1 MLTGSLARQIAMALH
16 TPQTTATLSIAFQ
29 ETLRE
34 VGQAGVFTLLFT
46 PSDGTSAE
54 VCTSTRVGLKPGM
67 QLTMNLALLMPHLQ
81 CTTPTYFTT
90 PLPVAW
96 GDDEIEAAMIAPLW
110 TVGKRY
116 GVLLLHDVIPPA
128 EYDLLTFTVEQFG
141 LALLHVQLG
150 EEYQRRSALDV
161 AKLSIIAET
170 GQVLRE
176 FNLDAILVKLMEL
189 ALATVAAEVGCIAL
203 RQADDA
209 PYTSYIEW
217 GLDRV
222 TLKKLRLRGGRSLV
236 EAVVASHESFVARDL
251 TTENPFVP
259 EPFLESFDS
268 LAAFPLTTHDRTLGC
283 LVVVN
288 LAAVS
293 EQDIELLQTVTELT
307 SIAIENALLHQQA
320 LAQEA
325 LREQL
330 RIAGDIQR
338 GLLPKAEPMLR
349 GVQLSA
355 WTLPCDDTGGDYYD
369 FFQIDEG
376 RVGFVVGDAAGHGI
390 GAALIA
396 TTVRALLRALVQS
409 IDDLGQLLGRL
420 NNLAEAD
427 FADDQFMTLF
437 FGIYDIHTRVL
448 TYASAGHRP
457 PLLIYRHIPDR
468 FEELTSTGIPL
479 GIFAG
484 VPYHQCV
491 TQPLEVGDLM
501 LLLTDGV
508 DEAPAG
514 TGERFGM
521 ERLLRIIRSH
531 HQADPAH
538 LIAIIAAAVRAFSGA
553 VSQTDDITLLCLR
566 VTDV

>member
-16 TPQTTATLSIAFQ
+16 TPQTTATLSVAFQ

-46 PSDGTSAE
+46 PPDGPSAE

-67 QLTMNLALLMPHLQ
+67 QLTMNLALLRPHLQ

-96 GDDEIEAAMIAPLW
+96 SDDEIEAAMIAPLW
-110 TVGKRY
+110 TAGKCY

-128 EYDLLTFTVEQFG
+128 EYDLLTFAVEQFG

-150 EEYQRRSALDV
+150 EEYQRRYALDV

-203 RQADDA
+203 RQTDDA

-217 GLDRV
+217 GLDRA

-236 EAVVASHESFVARDL
+236 EAVVASHESFVVRDL

-259 EPFLESFDS
+259 EPFLESIDS
-268 LAAFPLTTHDRTLGC
+268 LAAFPLTTHERTLGC

-288 LAAVS
+288 LTACS

-307 SIAIENALLHQQA
+307 SIAIDNALLHQQA

-437 FGIYDIHTRVL
+437 FGIYDIHTRVV

-457 PLLIYRHIPDR
+457 PLLIYRHISDR

-501 LLLTDGV
+501 VLLTDGV

-521 ERLLRIIRSH
+521 ERLLRIIRAH

-538 LIAIIAAAVRAFSGA
+538 LIATIAAAVRAFSGA
-553 VSQTDDITLLCLR
+553 APQTDDITLMCLR

>member
-1 MLTGSLARQIAMALH
+1 MLTGAVARQIATAIH
-16 TPQTTATLSIAFQ
+16 TPQTTATLLVALQ

-34 VGQAGVFTLLFT
+34 IGRSVDFTLLFT
-46 PSDGTSAE
+46 PADDTLAE
-54 VCTSTRVGLKPGM
+54 VCASTLVGLKPGAM
-67 QLTMNLALLMPHLQ
+67 LTMNLALLMSHLQ
-81 CTTPTYFTT
+81 CTIPTYFAT
-90 PLPVAW
+90 PLTVAW
-96 GDDEIEAAMIAPLW
+96 GVDKIEAAMIAPLW
-110 TVGKRY
+110 AAEKRY

-128 EYDLLTFTVEQFG
+128 EHDLITFTVEQFG

-150 EEYQRRSALDV
+150 EEFQRRYALDV
-161 AKLSIIAET
+161 TKLSIIAET

-176 FNLDAILVKLMEL
+176 FNLDVILAKLMEL

-203 RQADDA
+203 RQTDDA

-217 GLDRV
+217 GLDRA
-222 TLKKLRLRGGRSLV
+222 TLEKLRLQEGRTLV
-236 EAVVASHESFVARDL
+236 EAVVARNESFVVRNL
-251 TTENPFVP
+251 TTERPFLP
-259 EPFLESFDS
+259 EPFLCSIDS
-268 LAAFPLTTHDRTLGC
+268 LAAFPLTTHERTLGC
-283 LVVVN
+283 LVVIN
-288 LAAVS
+288 LSAAS
-293 EQDIELLQTVTELT
+293 EQDIELLRTVTELT

-330 RIAGDIQR
+330 RIAGEIQR

-349 GVQLSA
+349 GIELSA

-369 FFQIDEG
+369 FFQIDAC

-409 IDDLGQLLGRL
+409 TNDLGQLFGRL

-437 FGIYDIHTRVL
+437 FGIYDTHTRVL

-457 PLLIYRHIPDR
+457 PLLIYRRTPDS

-484 VPYHQCV
+484 VPYHQNV
-491 TQPLEVGDLM
+491 TRPLEVGDLM

-531 HQADPAH
+531 HQDNPAH
-538 LIAIIAAAVRAFSGA
+538 LIAVIAAAVREFSGA
-553 VSQTDDITLLCLR
+553 TPQTDDITLLCLR